1 MRGVTALEFAA
12 IMRTKI
18 LPSIRK
24 VVKGCPSVFPRGMA
38 DVKLCMD
45 NAPWH
50 KAAIRNGLLK
60 DMGLSESQLL
70 PHPASSPDFQAP
82 VDWSHAWLNKAT
94 RKYLEEHPRLKS
106 HARIRRAMEG
116 LFYGTI
122 HASEAQAV
130 TAEKVTR
137 AFERLTQ
144 NYASIIKAN
153 GGYGNQ
159 RAT

>member
-1 MRGVTALEFAA
+1 
-12 IMRTKI
+12 
-18 LPSIRK
+18 
-24 VVKGCPSVFPRGMA
+24 
-38 DVKLCMD
+38 
-45 NAPWH
+45 
-50 KAAIRNGLLK
+50 
-60 DMGLSESQLL
+60 
-70 PHPASSPDFQAP
+70 
-82 VDWSHAWLNKAT
+82 
-94 RKYLEEHPRLKS
+94 
-106 HARIRRAMEG
+106 MEG